1 MPTPA
6 RTPSPTS
13 APPVPVLVLAVAGA
27 VTVANLYFPQPLLD
41 TVARGLD
48 VSAQTAG
55 IVAATGQFGYA
66 AGLLF
71 LAPLADLVDLR
82 RLTTVLL
89 ALTCGGLLVAAAAPN
104 AVTLV
109 LATLAVSTTT
119 VLPQILVPV
128 GASLAGPERRGHV
141 VGLIGLGLTL
151 GSTLSR
157 TVSGAV
163 ADASGSWRAA
173 YVLSAA
179 LTGAVLLFLPRA
191 LPTRR
196 PAPASPAPVS
206 YGRLLAGLPGLLAA
220 HREVRVAA
228 LLGASVFAAY
238 SVFWAALSFHLAAPP
253 LGLGAGAAGLF
264 GLASVP
270 AALLSAA
277 AGRLADRHGPTVVNA
292 WAFGCVAV
300 SLAVMGLLPHAPAAL
315 AVGCNLL
322 VLGTSASQVA
332 SQARVLAVGKESAA
346 RVNTVFMLASFGGGA
361 LGTLTASW
369 LYGSYGWTATLLAAA
384 AFLAIGAPA
393 LLRRARAL
401 DRPTARAGGRSSRSP
416 VHVGGR
422 VRGSVGLGVGADAAP
437 VDGHARLVAEDP
449 GVVSRLDVEEGAGG
463 QLGGRAVVEDHL
475 HAAADDVTDV
485 MGHAALGADDRLD
498 VLGPLPARLED
509 GPPHRSPVGD
519 DQVHP
524 ALAVLEAAGLVRGV
538 EGLADD
544 SGHGHPPPAVRR
556 TAPSPIPG
564 YAGDGPAAR
573 PIWALC
579 ADSVA
584 KFCTNLLRGR
594 STHKGQIRAQ

>member
-1 MPTPA
+1 MSPPA
-6 RTPSPTS
+6 RTPSP
-13 APPVPVLVLAVAGA
+13 APAVPVLALAVAGA

-41 TVARGLD
+41 AVARGLG

-55 IVAATGQFGYA
+55 IVAAAGQFGYA

-82 RLTTVLL
+82 RLTSVLL

-119 VLPQILVPV
+119 VLPQILTPV

-163 ADASGSWRAA
+163 ADVSGSWRTA

-179 LTGAVLLFLPRA
+179 LTGAVLLFLPRV
-191 LPTRR
+191 LPAR
-196 PAPASPAPVS
+196 PASAPPARVS

-253 LGLGAGAAGLF
+253 LGLGVGAAGLF

-277 AGRLADRHGPTVVNA
+277 AGRLADRHGPAAVNA

-300 SLAVMGLLPHAPAAL
+300 SLMVMGLLPHAPAAL
-315 AVGCNLL
+315 VVGCNLL

-332 SQARVLAVGKESAA
+332 SQARVLAVGKGAAA

-369 LYGSYGWTATLLAAA
+369 LYGAHGWTVTLLAAA
-384 AFLAIGAPA
+384 AFLAAGAPA
-393 LLRRARAL
+393 LRGDAVGR
-401 DRPTARAGGRSSRSP
+401 GGR
-416 VHVGGR
+416 
-422 VRGSVGLGVGADAAP
+422 
-437 VDGHARLVAEDP
+437 
-449 GVVSRLDVEEGAGG
+449 
-463 QLGGRAVVEDHL
+463 
-475 HAAADDVTDV
+475 
-485 MGHAALGADDRLD
+485 DR
-498 VLGPLPARLED
+498 R
-509 GPPHRSPVGD
+509 
-519 DQVHP
+519 QP
-524 ALAVLEAAGLVRGV
+524 ALA
-538 EGLADD
+538 
-544 SGHGHPPPAVRR
+544 
-556 TAPSPIPG
+556 
-564 YAGDGPAAR
+564 
-573 PIWALC
+573 
-579 ADSVA
+579 
-584 KFCTNLLRGR
+584 
-594 STHKGQIRAQ
+594 